1 MFNVFLASLISLDFQ
16 LSFFVLL
23 FLLCMFQENT
33 RKYLRGC
40 YGRQRI
46 YLLLLY
52 EEGREPIGHLTTCI
66 KKTTG
71 LIFINYSDYF

>member
-1 MFNVFLASLISLDFQ
+1 
-16 LSFFVLL
+16 
-23 FLLCMFQENT
+23 MFQENT

-46 YLLLLY
+46 YLLLLH
-52 EEGREPIGHLTTCI
+52 EKGREPIGHLTTCI

-71 LIFINYSDYF
+71 VIKVDNLMRVQNRVLHLVFRLPR